1 MCLKSFTDSK
11 LLELIPVKVKTERE
25 ATAAVLEL
33 LAEVDSRKLYLKEG
47 YNSMY
52 SYLTV
57 GLSYSEG
64 AAQRRIECAR
74 ALNKTP
80 EAKDL
85 LSKGDISLT
94 TLSMVSREITKKN
107 NTEIISDI
115 SGKSK
120 KEVEKILF
128 KDKPAT
134 NKTKESIKTIKVR
147 TEEAPAFSPLFD
159 STNQGFEN
167 HYRQDCKSEARLKLS
182 FSVPED
188 AQGLIDEARQVLS
201 GKLPKGAS
209 LEELFVAG
217 LESIISGHKKK
228 IKSLGSRKARKSK
241 TRSRHIPAKVRKEVL
256 ERDNHQCAYVSAG
269 KVCCSKWD
277 IELDHLV
284 PFAEGGQHTP
294 ENLRVLCRAHH
305 QYVTEQR
312 FGRVWEGA

>member
-1 MCLKSFTDSK
+1 MCIKSFADSK

-33 LAEVDSRKLYLKEG
+33 LAEIDSRKLYLKKG

-52 SYLTV
+52 SYLTI

-94 TLSMVSREITKKN
+94 TLSMVSKEITKKN

-115 SGKSK
+115 SGKNK
-120 KEVEKILF
+120 REVEKILF
-128 KDKPAT
+128 KDKPAES
-134 NKTKESIKTIKVR
+134 KTKESIRTIKVK
-147 TEEAPAFSPLFD
+147 TEEEAPSPLFD
-159 STNQGFEN
+159 SANQGFEN
-167 HYRQDCKSEARLKLS
+167 HHRHDCKTEARLKLS
-182 FSVPED
+182 FSIPEE
-188 AQGLIDEARQVLS
+188 AQDLIDEARQALS

-209 LEELFVAG
+209 LEELFTAG
-217 LESIISGHKKK
+217 LESIVNEHKRKA
-228 IKSLGSRKARKSK
+228 KSLGTRKSRDSK
-241 TRSRHIPAKVRKEVL
+241 KRSRHIPNNIRKTVL
-256 ERDNHQCAYVSAG
+256 ERDKYQCTYVGENG
-269 KVCCSKWD
+269 KACCSKWD
-277 IELDHLV
+277 LELDHKI
-284 PFAEGGQHTP
+284 PFTEGGQHTA

-305 QYVTEQR
+305 QYLTEQR
-312 FGRVWEGA
+312 FGRVWEAA

>member
-1 MCLKSFTDSK
+1 MCVKSFADCK
-11 LLELIPVKVKTERE
+11 LLELIPVRVKTERE

-33 LAEVDSRKLYLKEG
+33 LAEIDSRKLYINEG
-47 YNSMY
+47 YSSMY

-74 ALNKTP
+74 ALKKSP
-80 EAKDL
+80 EAKEL
-85 LSKGDISLT
+85 LNKGSISLT

-115 SGKSK
+115 SGKNK
-120 KEVEKILF
+120 REVEKILF
-128 KDKPAT
+128 KDKPAG

-167 HYRQDCKSEARLKLS
+167 HYRQAEARLKLS

-188 AQGLIDEARQVLS
+188 AQGLIDEAKQVLS
-201 GKLPKGAS
+201 GKYPRGAS

-228 IKSLGSRKARKSK
+228 IKSLGSKKSRGSK
-241 TRSRHIPAKVRKEVL
+241 KRTRHIPAKVRKEVL
-256 ERDNHQCAYVSAG
+256 ERDNYQCAYVSAG

-284 PFAEGGQHTP
+284 PFAEGGSHEP

>member
-1 MCLKSFTDSK
+1 MFFRVDVRSLYLGSPANPKIVHVIVSLLKGEIFMCLKSFTDSK

-128 KDKPAT
+128 KDKPADS
-134 NKTKESIKTIKVR
+134 KTRESIRTIKVK
-147 TEEAPAFSPLFD
+147 TEEESPSPLFD
-159 STNQGFEN
+159 SANQGFEN
-167 HYRQDCKSEARLKLS
+167 HHRHDSKVEARLKLS
-182 FSVPED
+182 FSVPEE
-188 AQGLIDEARQVLS
+188 AQSLIDKARQVLS

-209 LEELFVAG
+209 LEELFIAG
-217 LESIISGHKKK
+217 LESIISEHKKK
-228 IKSLGSRKARKSK
+228 TKSLGSRKTGSLNKR
-241 TRSRHIPAKVRKEVL
+241 TRHIPNNIRKAVL
-256 ERDNHQCAYVSAG
+256 KRISTG
-269 KVCCSKWD
+269 
-277 IELDHLV
+277 
-284 PFAEGGQHTP
+284 
-294 ENLRVLCRAHH
+294 VLM
-305 QYVTEQR
+305 
-312 FGRVWEGA
+312 